1 MSLNRSIVATD
12 DTGEEHV
19 SPVIYIGAAI
29 VLAFIGFFGF
39 TMNLLVAVVIVKD
52 AQTLWTP
59 VNVILVNLVVGD
71 FLVAALGNP
80 VAMVSA
86 ITGGW
91 YWGYKVCLWYA
102 WFMSTLG
109 FASIGNLTVMA
120 VERWLLVARPMKTL
134 SIRKTLLLG
143 SFVWVYALCLSVP
156 PFLGWGSY
164 GPEAGN
170 VSCSVSWE
178 VHDPATRSDSYIGFL
193 FAFGLVIPVS
203 VISISYASILLTLRK
218 VRKRAGKTF
227 GVRGRASGSAGQ
239 VLHLLQPHHLR
250 GPEQPVPS
258 FPEEDIRDTEIED
271 HGAGESEHGPH
282 RPEQAGGEK
291 LREEATNH
299 RHRRRSKSRGNR
311 RPFGPSTRPF
321 STEKIQYIRWTALE
335 RRWCSFFAP

>member
-218 VRKRAGKTF
+218 VRKRAGS
-227 GVRGRASGSAGQ
+227 RGRLEAKITKMVALMIAAFLLAWSPYAALAIAAQYFDAKPSASVAVLPALLAKSSICYNPIIYAGLNSQ
-239 VLHLLQPHHLR
+239 
-250 GPEQPVPS
+250 
-258 FPEEDIRDTEIED
+258 FPRSLKKIFEIR
-271 HGAGESEHGPH
+271 
-282 RPEQAGGEK
+282 
-291 LREEATNH
+291 
-299 RHRRRSKSRGNR
+299 KSRTTAPESQN
-311 RPFGPSTRPF
+311 
-321 STEKIQYIRWTALE
+321 TALTVLNKQE
-335 RRWCSFFAP
+335 GRN

>member
-1 MSLNRSIVATD
+1 MSLNHSTVVVPDNI
-12 DTGEEHV
+12 GEEHV
-19 SPVIYIGAAI
+19 SPAVYIGAAI
-29 VLAFIGFFGF
+29 GLAFIGFFGF

-109 FASIGNLTVMA
+109 FVSIGNLTVMA
-120 VERWLLVARPMKTL
+120 VERWLLVARPMKAL
-134 SIRKTLLLG
+134 SIRNAMVLG
-143 SFVWVYALCLSVP
+143 LFVWVYALCLSVP
-156 PFLGWGSY
+156 PFFGWGSY

-193 FAFGLVIPVS
+193 FLFGLAVPVLVIGT
-203 VISISYASILLTLRK
+203 SYVAILLTLRK
-218 VRKRAGKTF
+218 VRRRSGSRGRLEARITKMVALMITAFLLAWSPYAALALAAQYFDVSKTV
-227 GVRGRASGSAGQ
+227 GRGGRASSSACQ
-239 VLHLLQPHHLR
+239 ILHLLQSYYLR
-250 GPEQPVPS
+250 GLEQPISSV
-258 FPEEDIRDTEIED
+258 FKEDIRHTQFED
-271 HGAGESEHGPH
+271 HVAGESEHG
-282 RPEQAGGEK
+282 A
-291 LREEATNH
+291 N
-299 RHRRRSKSRGNR
+299 RS
-311 RPFGPSTRPF
+311 
-321 STEKIQYIRWTALE
+321 E
-335 RRWCSFFAP
+335 